1 MKSRIGCNT
10 VNIDS
15 DCMSGIYTLDT
26 YERVLKNYSRYTE
39 LIGFLEFSHVDRIT
53 PEEGER
59 VGKLAREMGFDT
71 WSIHSEH
78 LNTGDR
84 LEDYLAV
91 QKHEAEVCA
100 ALGCEVMV
108 CHLPNL
114 VPYVDFERDLDVI
127 GKVAELT
134 HAHGVRL
141 AVETCGYTDPAGS
154 GLLMPDTDL
163 VIRIVETLDL
173 PDVGINLD
181 SGHCFIGQ
189 TGLKEE
195 NLSRILSGE
204 EKQTLPDVVKRIG
217 KKLFTTH
224 LQDNFGMNDD
234 HQAPGF
240 GYIDWDELIP
250 AILSTGY
257 QGPLMM
263 ELTGKSVK
271 LRRTVPQ
278 LRNYSLD
285 KEIVF
290 SASYLNYLLKQNE
303 KGMEK

>member
-1 MKSRIGCNT
+1 
-10 VNIDS
+10 
-15 DCMSGIYTLDT
+15 
-26 YERVLKNYSRYTE
+26 
-39 LIGFLEFSHVDRIT
+39 
-53 PEEGER
+53 
-59 VGKLAREMGFDT
+59 
-71 WSIHSEH
+71 
-78 LNTGDR
+78 
-84 LEDYLAV
+84 
-91 QKHEAEVCA
+91 
-100 ALGCEVMV
+100 MV

-134 HAHGVRL
+134 HANGVRL

-263 ELTGKSVK
+263 ELTGKSAK